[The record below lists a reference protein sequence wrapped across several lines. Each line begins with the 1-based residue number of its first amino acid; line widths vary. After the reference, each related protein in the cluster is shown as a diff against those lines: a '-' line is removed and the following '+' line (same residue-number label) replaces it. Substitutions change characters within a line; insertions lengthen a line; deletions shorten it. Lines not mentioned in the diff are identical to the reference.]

1 MSSSHLPFVL
11 ITALVCTTLVAPQAT
26 GQEPTPSP
34 QAKPTVAF
42 EIPPAA
48 AQKAN
53 PVKATPESVEAGK
66 RLFATQCVMCHGVGG
81 DGKGDLAVEL
91 KWEVKDWRNPEA
103 LKGMTDGALFYIL
116 AKGRGHMPDQESR
129 MSDAQKWNLVNFIR
143 SLARHGEET
152 RKEEKKPEAKQP

>member
-1 MSSSHLPFVL
+1 
-11 ITALVCTTLVAPQAT
+11 
-26 GQEPTPSP
+26 
-34 QAKPTVAF
+34 
-42 EIPPAA
+42 
-48 AQKAN
+48 
-53 PVKATPESVEAGK
+53 
-66 RLFATQCVMCHGVGG
+66 MCHGVGG